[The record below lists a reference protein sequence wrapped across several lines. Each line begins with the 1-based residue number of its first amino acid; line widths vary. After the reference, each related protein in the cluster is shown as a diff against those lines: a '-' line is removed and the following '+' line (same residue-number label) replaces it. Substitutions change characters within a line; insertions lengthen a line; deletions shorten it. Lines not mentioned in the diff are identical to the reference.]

1 MHTEKV
7 ATSGQAKKLIY
18 ERSQPGRRA
27 LVLPE
32 SGVPEQ
38 DLGKLMPA
46 RFIRKEPPALP
57 QVSELEAVRH
67 FVKLSQ
73 LNHSIDT
80 GFYPLGSCTMKYNPK
95 VNDVM
100 AGLEG
105 FRELHPHQHVDQ
117 IQGALEVLF
126 TLQEK
131 IAAVVGL
138 PAVSLQ
144 PAAGAHGE
152 MLGLMIIKAHFKA
165 KGEHARTK
173 IIVPDTA
180 HGTNPAT
187 AAMAGFQVV
196 EIGSNARGLVD
207 VEQLKAALGPDVAG
221 IMLTNPNTLGLFEEE
236 IGEIQSLVHKAGG
249 LLYYDGANLNAI
261 MGLVRPGDMGFD
273 VCHLNLHKSFS
284 TPHGGGGP
292 GGCAVAVRQTLEKFL
307 PVPLV
312 VKKASGEYAFEY
324 NRPDSVGKVKG
335 FYGNFGILV
344 RALSYI
350 MAHGKEGLT
359 QVSRD
364 AILSANYLKENLKD
378 IYALPY
384 TQPCMHEFVLSG
396 VKQKDRGVPTTNI
409 AKRMLDYGVHAP
421 TVYFPLVVP
430 EAMMIEPT
438 ETESKQTLDE
448 FIEIMRRIDAEITNS
463 PDVVKSAPHTT
474 PVGRLDEAL
483 AARKPNLR
491 WQPE

>member
-1 MHTEKV
+1 MSKLIFEKSV
-7 ATSGQAKKLIY
+7 SGRQALVMPKPGVPQKKLS
-18 ERSQPGRRA
+18 E
-27 LVLPE
+27 LLP
-32 SGVPEQ
+32 
-38 DLGKLMPA
+38 DAFL
-46 RFIRKEPPALP
+46 RKEPPALP
-57 QVSELEAVRH
+57 EVSELDAVRH

-95 VNDVM
+95 VNEAM

-105 FRELHPHQHVDQ
+105 FRDLHPFQPEDQ
-117 IQGALEVLF
+117 VQGALEVLW
-126 TLQEK
+126 TLQEA
-131 IAAVVGL
+131 IANVVGL
-138 PAVSLQ
+138 PAVTLQ

-152 MLGLMIIKAHFKA
+152 MLGLMLIKAYFKA
-165 KGEHARTK
+165 KGEANRTK

-187 AAMAGFQVV
+187 AAMAGYEVV
-196 EIGSNARGLVD
+196 EIRSNERGNVD
-207 VEQLKAALGPDVAG
+207 VTALKEALGPDVAG
-221 IMLTNPNTLGLFEEE
+221 IMLTNPNTLGLFEED
-236 IGEIQSLVHKAGG
+236 IQEVQRLVHEAGG

-273 VCHLNLHKSFS
+273 VCHLNLHKTFS

-292 GGCAVAVRQTLEKFL
+292 GGCAVACREKLEPFL
-307 PVPLV
+307 PRPV
-312 VKKASGEYAFEY
+312 VTRKNNVFSLDWD
-324 NRPDSVGKVKG
+324 RPQSVGKIKG

-344 RALSYI
+344 RALTYI
-350 MAHGKEGLT
+350 LAHGREGLC

-364 AILSANYLKENLKD
+364 AILSANYLKEKLKHA
-378 IYALPY
+378 YTLPY

-396 VKQKDRGVPTTNI
+396 NRQKDRGCSTNNI
-409 AKRMLDYGVHAP
+409 AKRMLDFGVHSP

-438 ETESKQTLDE
+438 ETESKQTLDD
-448 FIEIMRRIDAEITNS
+448 FINIMLEIDRETKESPQVVINAPTN
-463 PDVVKSAPHTT
+463 T
-474 PVGRLDEAL
+474 PVLKLDEAL

-491 WQPE
+491 WSPAESN

>member
-1 MHTEKV
+1 M
-7 ATSGQAKKLIY
+7 SKLIY
-18 ERSQPGRRA
+18 EKSTEGRRA
-27 LVLPE
+27 EILPE
-32 SGVPEQ
+32 PGVEKKETSSFIPE
-38 DLGKLMPA
+38 K
-46 RFIRKEPPALP
+46 FIRKEAPALP
-57 QVSELEAVRH
+57 QVSELEVLRH
-67 FVKLSQ
+67 FVNLST

-95 VNDVM
+95 VNELA

-105 FRELHPHQHVDQ
+105 FRKLHPNQPEDQ
-117 IQGALEVLF
+117 TQGALELLY

-131 IAAVVGL
+131 ISKIVGL
-138 PAVSLQ
+138 PAVTLQ
-144 PAAGAHGE
+144 PAAGAQGE
-152 MLGLMIIKAHFKA
+152 LLGLMLIKAYFKQ
-165 KGEHARTK
+165 KGDHKRTK
-173 IIVPDTA
+173 VVVPDTA
-180 HGTNPAT
+180 HGTNPAS
-187 AAMAGFQVV
+187 AAMAGYEVV
-196 EIGSNARGLVD
+196 EIGSNERGLVD
-207 VEQLKAALGPDVAG
+207 LDALKKVLGPDVAA
-221 IMLTNPNTLGLFEEE
+221 IMLTNPSTLGLFEEE
-236 IGEIQSLVHKAGG
+236 IMEVQKLVHEVGG

-292 GGCAVAVRQTLEKFL
+292 GGCAVACRDFLEPFL
-307 PVPLV
+307 PTPTVS
-312 VKKASGEYAFEY
+312 KKENTFFLDYD
-324 NRPDSVGKVKG
+324 RPHSVGKVKG

-344 RALSYI
+344 RALTYI
-350 MAHGKEGLT
+350 LAHGSEGLT

-364 AILSANYLKENLKD
+364 AILSANYLKEHLKRSFK
-378 IYALPY
+378 LPY

-396 VKQKDRGVPTTNI
+396 VWQKERGCSTTQI

-438 ETESKQTLDE
+438 ETESLQTLDE
-448 FIEIMRRIDAEITNS
+448 FVEIMQKIDQETKES
-463 PDVVKSAPHTT
+463 PELVNSAPHKT

-491 WQPE
+491 WNPNS

>member
-1 MHTEKV
+1 M
-7 ATSGQAKKLIY
+7 SKLIY
-18 ERSQPGRRA
+18 EKSTRGRRA
-27 LVLPE
+27 ILMPQA
-32 SGVPEQ
+32 GVPET
-38 DLGKLMPA
+38 KLDSLLPAKYLRKSPA
-46 RFIRKEPPALP
+46 RLP
-57 QVSELEAVRH
+57 EVSELEAVRH

-95 VNDVM
+95 VNDAM
-100 AGLEG
+100 AALEG
-105 FRELHPHQHVDQ
+105 FRELHPYQPEDQ

-126 TLQEK
+126 NLQQN
-131 IAAVVGL
+131 IAEVVGL
-138 PAVSLQ
+138 PCVTLQ

-152 MLGLMIIKAHFKA
+152 MLGLMIIKAYFKA
-165 KGEHARTK
+165 KGETK
-173 IIVPDTA
+173 RIKVIVPDTA

-187 AAMAGFQVV
+187 AAAAGFEVV
-196 EIGSNARGLVD
+196 EVGSNEKGLVD
-207 VEQLKAALGPDVAG
+207 IKALKAALGDDVAA
-221 IMLTNPNTLGLFEEE
+221 IMLTNPSTLGLFEEE
-236 IGEIQSLVHKAGG
+236 IKEIAKLVHEAGG

-273 VCHLNLHKSFS
+273 VCHLNLHKTFS

-292 GGCAVAVRQTLEKFL
+292 GGCAVGVRATLEKFL
-307 PVPLV
+307 PKPV
-312 VKKASGEYAFEY
+312 VVERNGRFALDWD
-324 NRPDSVGKVKG
+324 RPDSVGKIKG

-344 RALSYI
+344 RALTYI
-350 MAHGKEGLT
+350 LAHGKEGLC

-364 AILSANYLKENLKD
+364 AILSANYIKQKLKD
-378 IYALPY
+378 RYKVPY
-384 TQPCMHEFVLSG
+384 SQPCMHEFVMSG
-396 VKQKDRGVPTTNI
+396 LRQKERGVSTAHI

-448 FIEIMRRIDAEITNS
+448 FIEIMQKIDDETIGS
-463 PDVVKSAPHTT
+463 PDVVLTAPHKT
-474 PVGRLDEAL
+474 PVGKLDEAL

-491 WQPE
+491 WTPDAE